1 MVQALPLPVFKRHQP
16 SPTASDTM
24 PTPPFN
30 TCFLISLT
38 AKPLN
43 RFRQPLWVGL
53 WFGAGWLLTS
63 GAQAQI
69 PAAGHAPALG
79 WQVCQAMTGEPAA
92 QLKCFQDWAASQT
105 LPNSQTPANSPAP
118 EITLAPANPATG
130 QPATPVLLLPA
141 LSTEAPDGKPIGCRN
156 DKYSELSRF
165 WELQR
170 ATDCDTFA
178 LRGYRPLTA
187 GLVASNTVNR
197 QPTSPGLGASATT
210 AENYQRGETKLQLSV
225 RTKIAKGLLK
235 NGGED
240 DDDHDSLWVAYTQKS
255 YWQLFNSELS
265 RPFRTTDHEP
275 ELIYIYPHQ
284 IALPGGWNYRL
295 SGLGLVHQ
303 SNGQSLPLS
312 RSWNRAYLMGAA
324 EKVLGQESSLR
335 LQGRIWNRLRES
347 GDDENPG
354 IQNYIGRAELAGS
367 WKVNNAHT
375 VGVTLR
381 HSLRSEGRG
390 SASAEWMIAPSASP
404 NYTGLRYHLQLFSG
418 YGDSL
423 IDYNRR
429 RTALS
434 FGLSLV
440 DW

>member
-1 MVQALPLPVFKRHQP
+1 MPRLTQVLAVINKCNPD
-16 SPTASDTM
+16 TETM
-24 PTPPFN
+24 PNNYYKQRFLLTLAPKLFN
-30 TCFLISLT
+30 
-38 AKPLN
+38 
-43 RFRQPLWVGL
+43 QPLLTGVWLSAGL
-53 WFGAGWLLTS
+53 FASSL
-63 GAQAQI
+63 AQAQG
-69 PAAGHAPALG
+69 PVSGRASAPG
-79 WQVCQAMTGEPAA
+79 WQVCQAMTGWPVAG
-92 QLKCFQDWAASQT
+92 
-105 LPNSQTPANSPAP
+105 
-118 EITLAPANPATG
+118 LAG
-130 QPATPVLLLPA
+130 
-141 LSTEAPDGKPIGCRN
+141 DGKPVGCRN

-187 GLVASNTVNR
+187 ALVASNTVNG
-197 QPTSPGLGASATT
+197 QPTSTGLNASALTS
-210 AENYQRGETKLQLSV
+210 ENYQRGETKLQLSV

-235 NGGED
+235 NGRED

-255 YWQLFNSELS
+255 YWQIFNSELS

-312 RSWNRAYLMGAA
+312 RSWNRVYLMGAA

-335 LQGRIWNRLRES
+335 LQGRVWNRLRES
-347 GDDENPG
+347 GDDENPD
-354 IQNYIGRAELAGS
+354 IQNYVGRAELTGS
-367 WKVNNAHT
+367 WKINNAHT
-375 VGVTLR
+375 VGVTVR
-381 HSLRSEGRG
+381 HSLRSEARG
-390 SASAEWMIAPSASP
+390 SATAEWLIAPGSSP
-404 NYTGLRYHLQLFSG
+404 NYTGLRYHVQLFSG